1 MNSVLQA
8 SGDRRVAAFGGDVPA
23 TNLDLGLATVIALGL
38 PFAAAWLFERTGGA
52 LLGLL
57 LYYGVCWAVP
67 RWRKGTWD
75 YRWPARWPWPL
86 FGTSLLVPLAIA
98 AINWG
103 ALPRQDAPAMGFLV
117 TFCLWAPLNAATEQ
131 LSWQYVLDSWRNRWP
146 QGAWRRL
153 GLVVGVALLLV
164 LVGMI
169 HVLFWSRFL
178 PAAQPTRWSWL
189 GIPLNLVLTATYV
202 LLYYR
207 ARSMWPVFWVHLLA
221 DLQLVL
227 LAHYSIVPD
236 L

>member
-1 MNSVLQA
+1 MNKDMQA
-8 SGDRRVAAFGGDVPA
+8 AVDHHTAAFGGGVPT
-23 TNLDLGLATVIALGL
+23 TNLDLGLAMLIALGL
-38 PFAAAWLFERTGGA
+38 PFATAWLFERTGGA

-75 YRWPARWPWPL
+75 YRWPNHWPWPL
-86 FGTSLLVPLAIA
+86 FGASLLVPLAIA

-103 ALPRQDAPAMGFLV
+103 GLPRQQAPTAGFLV
-117 TFCLWAPLNAATEQ
+117 TLGLWAPLNAATEQ

-146 QGAWRRL
+146 GGRRL
-153 GLVVGVALLLV
+153 GLVVGIVLLLV
-164 LVGMI
+164 LVGLI

-178 PAAQPTRWSWL
+178 PSARPTRWSWL
-189 GIPLNLVLTATYV
+189 GIPLNFVLTATYV